1 MTDASPIRRLVPLL
15 LLLAMVGP
23 LTLNI
28 LQPSLPGLS
37 AALNAPKET
46 VQLTLSLYLIGMAAS
61 QILAGPLADRY
72 GRRPV
77 IIGALIIFIL
87 TSFAASRATTIDALI
102 IARIGQAL
110 GATCCLSLS
119 RTIVA
124 DLSDRETTARII
136 ATITMVMVLAPMASP
151 NIGSYLDTRFGWPA
165 IFVFCAIFGVIVLA
179 ASAGYLTETRPSA
192 MDGATFSD
200 VAKRTTGLMRNKAF
214 LRYAAV
220 SSFASAAFFI
230 ILGASPY
237 VVVNG
242 MQRTPGEFGL
252 WYIVL
257 GIGYA
262 LGNFTVTRN
271 GHRMA
276 RMMVLG
282 NLSLLIGAGLMLA
295 LALVP
300 VMHPAA
306 VFLPGLLVTY
316 GNGLV
321 LPNAMAGGIQT
332 DRNAG
337 GAASGLMGFSQMLL
351 GALASYIAG
360 LLPSTSALSMA
371 AMILVS
377 GLIAAALTERG

>member
-77 IIGALIIFIL
+77 IIGALLIFIL

-165 IFVFCAIFGVIVLA
+165 IFVFCAIFGVVVLA

-192 MDGATFSD
+192 MAGATFGD
-200 VAKRTTGLMRNKAF
+200 VAKRTTGLMRNRAF

-242 MQRTPGEFGL
+242 MQRTPAEFGL

-282 NLSLLIGAGLMLA
+282 NLSLLVGAGLMLA

-306 VFLPGLLVTY
+306 VFLPGVLVTY

-360 LLPSTSALSMA
+360 LLPSSSALSMA
-371 AMILVS
+371 AMILIS